1 MESRLS
7 QGSPGSLESLE
18 RDRDDLS
25 ERSVA
30 QSLANPRAPFAVTL
44 AEEMGTDGNRCELD
58 VWMLAHKLYLK
69 ILKVSQWVTKPSL
82 SSFWVLHPGAGGR
95 SASSR
100 SSRSARCWGSGGVE
114 WVATFDPG
122 VDLVEH
128 VPGAL
133 GSGAARGSFGGGRG
147 GRGSPGGSAGRGA
160 IAGAG
165 RSGPGDGHAADDAGG
180 FEPILG
186 AIGALAAAAAECGE
200 NGWGKLRSSRWCRCR
215 CRKLEVR
222 LDKVITVPDSHK
234 PHKPQKPQK
243 RKRTTWS
250 RSFHSKHLGCLLRHI
265 RHQGPSGPIWPWGP
279 SIQVEMLGDVG
290 MSIPHIFEL
299 CQCYI
304 HIDSS
309 IFFTYFYISNFMHLK
324 PTTKAALDMFR
335 YVRHDQLCG
344 WLLHFWAINTF
355 RFTSPLLRDHVR

>member
-1 MESRLS
+1 MS
-7 QGSPGSLESLE
+7 
-18 RDRDDLS
+18 D
-25 ERSVA
+25 
-30 QSLANPRAPFAVTL
+30 
-44 AEEMGTDGNRCELD
+44 
-58 VWMLAHKLYLK
+58 
-69 ILKVSQWVTKPSL
+69 KPSL

-200 NGWGKLRSSRWCRCR
+200 NGWGSWDPADDADADAENWKSVWTKSSLCQTATSRTSRRSR
-215 CRKLEVR
+215 
-222 LDKVITVPDSHK
+222 
-234 PHKPQKPQK
+234 
-243 RKRTTWS
+243 
-250 RSFHSKHLGCLLRHI
+250 RSESAPLGAGLSTASTSGCLLRHI